1 MLTTWAAKNWKSSEA
16 ETCHKTRIPKT
27 WAIFHVWWGN
37 GFIQPRYIYIYI
49 KDLLAFLKTQ
59 KKTKKTLI
67 SWDSEQNVWDPHET
81 LRSND
86 HTHYSNWPDFRM
98 HWRMT
103 KNRRN
108 TLYPDMRKVFDT
120 VSHLE
125 ILTEAKP
132 VSGISRVICQS
143 CQEEVPIRSALIN
156 GTNPTQF
163 PSGIHSV
170 PCQMGIEWDGCHLWG
185 HV

>member
-1 MLTTWAAKNWKSSEA
+1 MVTYVSVLKVKQSPETSWCWLHELQRTGNPLRQRRVIKRGYQRHEQYSMCGEA
-16 ETCHKTRIPKT
+16 MALYNP
-27 WAIFHVWWGN
+27 
-37 GFIQPRYIYIYI
+37 
-49 KDLLAFLKTQ
+49 DM
-59 KKTKKTLI
+59 
-67 SWDSEQNVWDPHET
+67 WDPHET

-86 HTHYSNWPDFRM
+86 HTHYSDWPDFRM

-125 ILTEAKP
+125 ILIEAKP